1 MLDYLTGGRLEIGV
15 GSGGNLRET
24 VLAGL
29 DPAEISDRYAS
40 GLALL
45 ETAAARRRVF
55 FAPTQAEADDI
66 VQAAPDRRPLPR
78 GWPVWA

>member
-45 ETAAARRRVF
+45 ETAMT
-55 FAPTQAEADDI
+55 APT
-66 VQAAPDRRPLPR
+66 
-78 GWPVWA
+78 